1 MMICLSFSNRIQLD
15 GLIIFASTFRSNLKD
30 MKKGIIETLSQLKPK
45 EEAIPGVTKASKWDL
60 AVMI

>member
-15 GLIIFASTFRSNLKD
+15 ELIIFALTFRSNLKD

-45 EEAIPGVTKASKWDL
+45 EEAIPGVTKASK
-60 AVMI
+60 